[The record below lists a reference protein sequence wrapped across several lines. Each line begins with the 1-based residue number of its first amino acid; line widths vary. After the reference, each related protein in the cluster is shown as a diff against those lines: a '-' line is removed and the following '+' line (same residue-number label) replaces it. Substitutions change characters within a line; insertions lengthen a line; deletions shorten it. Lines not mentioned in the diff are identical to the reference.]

1 MIDIQ
6 YQFATFAAKMNHM
19 KVNLSTTVKELCR
32 IQGITLK
39 ELAQRI
45 GIAPE
50 SLSRTL
56 SGNPQLSTLEAIAS
70 NLNVE
75 LSDLFSSSHS
85 NSLHSIIVHDNTTY
99 IADDLNSLINNVKTI
114 CAKEGVE
121 L

>member
-1 MIDIQ
+1 
-6 YQFATFAAKMNHM
+6 M

-56 SGNPQLSTLEAIAS
+56 SGNPQL
-70 NLNVE
+70 
-75 LSDLFSSSHS
+75 
-85 NSLHSIIVHDNTTY
+85 
-99 IADDLNSLINNVKTI
+99 
-114 CAKEGVE
+114 
-121 L
+121 